1 MIIVI
6 TPFIED
12 KARCRLVN
20 LRRDKANTKVN
31 LAEPWWY
38 ANDHFEV
45 LCLMYGGKADKRPDI
60 FDLQDLDSIERAL
73 DDLYRDFELVH
84 IPGDLH
90 LNVDAIHDIVRNR
103 CFLSYRPISENH
115 LSQPFIRADN
125 AYYQIPISVVDARG
139 PGSIP
144 TDAPLIRFEPRNGIE
159 EINDCLSRLGNP
171 GRRDD
176 DQISVMPIGAWCG
189 AAEALK
195 SLGLRKEAYPFDYI
209 RTDLGLITE
218 LLATEPLSAARVSEL
233 LFEEGPNARAEFVH
247 HQKDNAATRE
257 TFVNRTLRFVDRI
270 RNSDRPMLFVRVTHS
285 NPDLSTEIRQSREW
299 LDVVDRLS
307 PGERNR
313 LVLIANFH
321 DLATGKF
328 ATFDGGRIM
337 LWNAMG
343 AFGWR
348 VPNNWHVI
356 NNFAKIISHELEYF
370 EKGSA
375 VNCAGGFE
383 QIITHSERQP

>member
-20 LRRDKANTKVN
+20 LRKDGANAKVN

-38 ANDHFEV
+38 ANDHFDV
-45 LCLMYGGKADKRPDI
+45 LCLMYGGRADKRPDI
-60 FDLQDLDSIERAL
+60 FDLHDLDSIERAL
-73 DDLYRDFELVH
+73 DDYYCDFELVH
-84 IPGDLH
+84 IPADLY
-90 LNVDAIHDIVRNR
+90 LNVDAIQDIVRNR
-103 CFLSYRPISENH
+103 RFLSYQPLSENH

-125 AYYQIPISVVDARG
+125 AYYQIPVSVVDACD
-139 PGSIP
+139 PEFFPKEVPVIW
-144 TDAPLIRFEPRNGIE
+144 FEAGNRTQ
-159 EINDCLSRLGNP
+159 EINDWLSRLRNP
-171 GRRDD
+171 GKPAN
-176 DQISVMPIGAWCG
+176 DQVSVIPIGAWCG

-209 RTDLGLITE
+209 RTDLGLITD
-218 LLATEPLSAARVSEL
+218 LLDAEPLSAARVSEL

-247 HQKDNAATRE
+247 HQKDDAATRD

-285 NPDLSTEIRQSREW
+285 NPDLATEIRQCREW
-299 LDVVDRLS
+299 LAVVDRHS
-307 PGERNR
+307 PGRRNR

-321 DLATGKF
+321 DLVTGKF
-328 ATFDGGRIM
+328 ATFDGGRII

-356 NNFAKIISHELEYF
+356 TNFAKIISHELHYF
-370 EKGSA
+370 DQSSA
-375 VNCAGGFE
+375 VNCAVRFDHIAA
-383 QIITHSERQP
+383 QFERQS